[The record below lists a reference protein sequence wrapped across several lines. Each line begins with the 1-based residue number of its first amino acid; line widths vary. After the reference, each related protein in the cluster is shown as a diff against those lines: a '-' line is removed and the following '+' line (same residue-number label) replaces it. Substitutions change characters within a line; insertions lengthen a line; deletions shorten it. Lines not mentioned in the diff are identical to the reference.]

1 MQDSSLGTQTK
12 LAVEALITSLA
23 EERIRTAATIHP
35 RYEKM
40 WRAISDISTN
50 GGKRVRP
57 YLTMVGYGGFSH
69 DVVPVAAAQE
79 FVHIAMLMHDDIID
93 QDDVRHGHDNI
104 NGIYRKEYVTYLDE
118 LLATHYAYGT
128 GIISGDALISEAY
141 LLLATSDFSN
151 DVKKK
156 LAERLHTSI
165 FEVIGGELLDV
176 EAAFV
181 GDGSITPALVSRYK
195 TASYSF
201 IGPLVSGAV
210 CADADTRTI
219 EALTTY
225 GRNAGIA
232 FQLQD
237 DLLGVFSD
245 EGKTGKS
252 NLTDL
257 QEAKDTQLIR
267 EHAHRMDDVMRERFD
282 RLFGDSDASHWELTS
297 LKEDLEASGAK
308 EAVETAIREHFEAAL
323 ASIKDLPQAKEL
335 ETFTYALGKRFL

>member
-12 LAVEALITSLA
+12 LAVEALMTSLA
-23 EERIRTAATIHP
+23 EERIHTAGTVHP

-40 WRAISDISTN
+40 WRAVGDIATN

-57 YLTMVGYGGFSH
+57 YLTMAGYGSFSQE
-69 DVVPVAAAQE
+69 VVPIAAAQE
-79 FVHIAMLMHDDIID
+79 FVHIAVLMHDDIID

-104 NGIYRKEYVTYLDE
+104 NGIYRKEYGTYLDE
-118 LLATHYAYGT
+118 PLTTHYAYGT

-141 LLLATSDFSN
+141 LLLATSGFSG

-176 EAAFV
+176 EAAFI
-181 GDGSITPALVSRYK
+181 GDDSITPELVSRYK
-195 TASYSF
+195 TAGYSF

-210 CADADTRTI
+210 CADADARTI

-237 DLLGVFSD
+237 DLMGVFGD
-245 EGKTGKS
+245 ETKTGKS

-257 QEAKDTQLIR
+257 REAKETQLIIEYR
-267 EHAHRMDDVMRERFD
+267 KRVDDSKKEHFSQ
-282 RLFGDSDASHWELTS
+282 LFGNSKATNEELTA
-297 LKEDLEASGAK
+297 LKEDLELSGAK
-308 EAVETAIREHFEAAL
+308 SATEDAVRDHYTQALDAIRD
-323 ASIKDLPQAKEL
+323 IPQAKEL
-335 ETFTYALGKRFL
+335 ETFTHALGKRFL